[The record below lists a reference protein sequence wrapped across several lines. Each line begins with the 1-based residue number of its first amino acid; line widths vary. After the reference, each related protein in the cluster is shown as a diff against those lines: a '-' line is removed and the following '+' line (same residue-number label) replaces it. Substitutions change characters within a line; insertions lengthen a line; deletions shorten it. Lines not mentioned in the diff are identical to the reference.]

1 MSKNKIT
8 IGILL
13 LTMLVGMALIPSA
26 MAFTEEQQT
35 DLTKDAA
42 QLKIEALETEL
53 GEEGMKKVADY
64 LELQASL
71 PDVVKRM
78 PYRGLAFAATD
89 PESQDIT
96 MEYIDNF
103 YVSDKRKEEYKA

>member
-1 MSKNKIT
+1 MVKNKIT
-8 IGILL
+8 IGLIL

-26 MAFTEEQQT
+26 MASTEEQQT

-42 QLKIEALETEL
+42 QLKIEALEAEL
-53 GEEGMKKVADY
+53 GEEGMKEVADY

-78 PYRGLAFAATD
+78 PYRGDLLLLLQILKVK
-89 PESQDIT
+89 PL
-96 MEYIDNF
+96 
-103 YVSDKRKEEYKA
+103 K

>member
-1 MSKNKIT
+1 MVKNKIT
-8 IGILL
+8 IGLIL

-26 MAFTEEQQT
+26 MASTEEQQT

-42 QLKIEALETEL
+42 QLKIEALEAEL
-53 GEEGMKKVADY
+53 GEEGMKEVADY

-89 PESQDIT
+89 PESQAIKII
-96 MEYIDNF
+96 Y
-103 YVSDKRKEEYKA
+103 

>member
-53 GEEGMKKVADY
+53 GEEGMKK
-64 LELQASL
+64 L
-71 PDVVKRM
+71 R
-78 PYRGLAFAATD
+78 
-89 PESQDIT
+89 IT
-96 MEYIDNF
+96 
-103 YVSDKRKEEYKA
+103 